1 MALLSSQER
10 WLPRDLFVVFCFKM
24 GGYRDD
30 TEDFPDTCTADSQKM
45 TVTVFSKANCSWT
58 QGKKVLYNKSGKAL
72 LKLEVVEYVSSE
84 ISKTP
89 SEKPHEP

>member
-58 QGKKVLYNKSGKAL
+58 
-72 LKLEVVEYVSSE
+72 
-84 ISKTP
+84 
-89 SEKPHEP
+89 